1 MNQLQRIFSQTIA
14 PIANYGSDQNKAK
27 EKEDS
32 DPMLDAF
39 VPQGDS
45 VQLSSFSSGNRNSV
59 GFNRAMQGQF
69 GGLPSL
75 SKTYS
80 SQLGGTLDLRG

>member
-14 PIANYGSDQNKAK
+14 PTASYGSDQSKAK

-32 DPMLDAF
+32 DPMLDAY

-45 VQLSSFSSGNRNSV
+45 VQLSSFSNSRPNTL
-59 GFNRAMQGQF
+59 GFNKAMQGQF

-80 SQLGGTLDLRG
+80 SNVGGMFDLKG